1 MTSKAPNDVP
11 LSTGLSR
18 RFRLARERRGLT
30 LRALAAASG
39 CQYSTIV
46 AIESAGRMP
55 QITTIEILA
64 RSLGVSPGW
73 LAYGEGAALEGWR
86 DDSRANS

>member
-1 MTSKAPNDVP
+1 MTAKAPNDVP
-11 LSTGLSR
+11 LSSGLGR
-18 RFRLARERRGLT
+18 RFRQAREHRGLT

-46 AIESAGRMP
+46 AIELSGRMP

-64 RSLGVSPGW
+64 RTLGVSPGW
-73 LAYGEGAALEGWR
+73 LAYGEGTAQESGQP
-86 DDSRANS
+86 